1 MKNVG
6 SGRIGYLSEPISIR
20 LIVEKLK
27 QHFKMKAI
35 RLALANGKTLG
46 KIEIF
51 VKYFETKINKFKL
64 I

>member
-6 SGRIGYLSEPISIR
+6 SGRIGYLNEPISIR

-27 QHFKMKAI
+27 QHFKMNTI

-46 KIEIF
+46 NTLFLNYEKKI
-51 VKYFETKINKFKL
+51 KNINLK
-64 I
+64 